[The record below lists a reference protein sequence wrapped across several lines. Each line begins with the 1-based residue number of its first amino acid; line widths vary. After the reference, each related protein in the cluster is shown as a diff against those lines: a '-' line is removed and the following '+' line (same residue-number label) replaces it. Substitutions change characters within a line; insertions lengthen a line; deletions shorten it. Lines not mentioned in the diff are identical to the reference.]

1 MLNHTSANRLKK
13 MLTVALAVFLV
24 LGGRLAWLQLYKGLY
39 YGKQADGNRMRS
51 AVIMAPRGRIMDIHG
66 KVLADSS
73 PGYVLSLQA
82 GHAFSDREVDL
93 LARLLGMNRE
103 EVHKKAERAANTYE
117 QVVVKGELTQ
127 QEITLLEEHLKELPG
142 LSLDLQPMRHYLY
155 KESAAHVLGYV
166 GEVSEEQLKQG
177 RYKGLPPGSIVGKE
191 GLELIYDDVLRG
203 ETGRRTEEVDVRGK
217 VIRKLAGQAPVSGKD
232 LVLTIDFALQ
242 QLLEQAMDK
251 QLQALRSSGIAPN
264 AYAAAAVAMDPNTGA
279 VRALVSRPGYD
290 PNWFVGGI
298 STAHW
303 KLINENVFHPL
314 TNKVINGEYPAGSTF
329 KVVTGSAALDQHKVT
344 PEELIFDSGRHWLAD
359 MGNAGGE
366 ALGWIN
372 FQTAFAMSDNVYFYE
387 MGRRAGI
394 ENLNAYA
401 AQYGFGKPTGIELAG
416 ESAGLIAGPAAKK
429 KVFDEEWTLGD
440 TFNAAIGQGLTLVTP
455 MQICQMLAAVAADG
469 VVHPPYLVEKVV
481 NPDGSVYKVPERP
494 AERKLSIEPETI
506 RLIQKGLKGV
516 TQPGGTGAW
525 FSGLPLP
532 VAGKTG
538 TAENPHG
545 QDHGWF
551 IAYAPAERPDLAI
564 ACVVEQGSYGATA
577 AGPIVY
583 EVLETYLTSK
593 MDKETGRK

>member
-51 AVIMAPRGRIMDIHG
+51 AVIMAPRGRIMDIRG

-103 EVHKKAERAANTYE
+103 EVHKKAERAVNTYE

-583 EVLETYLTSK
+583 EVLETYLNSK
-593 MDKETGRK
+593 LDKETGRK

>member
-1 MLNHTSANRLKK
+1 MLNHTSGDRLKK
-13 MLTVALAVFLV
+13 MLAAALAVFVV

-51 AVIMAPRGRIMDIHG
+51 AVIMAPRGRIMDVHG

-82 GHAFSDREVDL
+82 GHSFSDAEVNL
-93 LARLLGMNRE
+93 LARLLAMQPDAIR
-103 EVHKKAERAANTYE
+103 KKAEQAAGTYE
-117 QVVVKGELTQ
+117 QIVVKSELTP
-127 QEITLLEEHLKELPG
+127 QEITSLEEHLKDLPG
-142 LSLDLQPMRHYLY
+142 ISLNLQPMRHYLY
-155 KESAAHVLGYV
+155 GMTAAHVLGYV
-166 GEVSEEQLKQG
+166 GEVSEEQIKQG
-177 RYKGLPPGSIVGKE
+177 KYKGLSPGSIVGKE
-191 GLELIYDDVLRG
+191 GLEFVYDAVLRG
-203 ETGRRTEEVDVRGK
+203 QTGRRTEEVDVRGR
-217 VIRKLAGQAPVSGKD
+217 VVRELAGQAPVSGKG
-232 LVLTIDFALQ
+232 LVLTLDFALQ
-242 QLLEQAMDK
+242 QDLERVLDK
-251 QLQALRSSGIAPN
+251 QMAALRTSGIAPN
-264 AYAAAAVAMDPNTGA
+264 AYGAAAVAMDPNTGA

-298 STAHW
+298 STTHW

-329 KVVTGSAALDQHKVT
+329 KVVTGSAALDKHKVT
-344 PEELIFDSGRHWLAD
+344 PEELIFDSGKHWLAD

-401 AQYGFGKPTGIELAG
+401 AQYGFGRPTGIELAG
-416 ESAGLIAGPAAKK
+416 ESSGLIAGPSAKK
-429 KVFDEEWTLGD
+429 KVFNEDWTLGD

-455 MQICQMLAAVAADG
+455 IQICQMLAAVAADG
-469 VVHPPYLVEKVV
+469 VIHPPYLVEKIV
-481 NPDGSVYKVPERP
+481 NADGSVYETPKRP
-494 AERKLSIEPETI
+494 QSRKLELESRTVQ
-506 RLIQKGLKGV
+506 LIQKGLKGV

-525 FSGLPLP
+525 FAGLPVP

-538 TAENPHG
+538 NAENPHG

-551 IAYAPAERPDLAI
+551 IAYAPAEKPDLVI
-564 ACVVEQGSYGATA
+564 ACIVEQGTYGATA
-577 AGPIVY
+577 SGPVVY
-583 EVLETYLTSK
+583 EVLEDYLTGK
-593 MDKETGRK
+593 LKAERK

>member
-1 MLNHTSANRLKK
+1 MLNHISGDRLKK
-13 MLTVALAVFLV
+13 MLAVALAVFVV
-24 LGGRLAWLQLYKGLY
+24 LSGRLAWLQLYKGLY

-51 AVIMAPRGRIMDIHG
+51 AVIMAPRGRIMDVHG

-82 GHAFSDREVDL
+82 GNSFSDAEVDL
-93 LARLLGMNRE
+93 LARLLAMQPEMIR
-103 EVHKKAERAANTYE
+103 KKADRAAGTYE
-117 QVVVKGELTQ
+117 QITVKSELTP
-127 QEITLLEEHLKELPG
+127 QEITSLEEHLKDLPG
-142 LSLDLQPMRHYLY
+142 ISLNLQPMRHYLY
-155 KESAAHVLGYV
+155 GTSAAHVLGYV
-166 GEVSEEQLKQG
+166 GEVSEEQIKQG
-177 RYKGLPPGSIVGKE
+177 KYKGLSPGSIVGKE
-191 GLELIYDDVLRG
+191 GLEFVYDAVLRG
-203 ETGRRTEEVDVRGK
+203 QTGRRTEEVDVRGR
-217 VIRKLAGQAPVSGKD
+217 VVRELAGQAPVSGKG
-232 LVLTIDFALQ
+232 LVLTLDFALQ
-242 QLLEQAMDK
+242 QDLERVLDK
-251 QLQALRSSGIAPN
+251 QMAALRSSGIAPN
-264 AYAAAAVAMDPNTGA
+264 AYGAAAVAMDPNTGA

-329 KVVTGSAALDQHKVT
+329 KVVTGSAALDKHKVT
-344 PEELIFDSGRHWLAD
+344 PEELIFDSGKHWLAD

-401 AQYGFGKPTGIELAG
+401 AQYGFGRPTGIELAG
-416 ESAGLIAGPAAKK
+416 ESSGLIAGPAAKK
-429 KVFDEEWTLGD
+429 KVFNEDWTLGD

-455 MQICQMLAAVAADG
+455 IQICQMLAAVAADG
-469 VVHPPYLVEKVV
+469 VIHPPYLVEKIV
-481 NPDGSVYKVPERP
+481 NADGSVYETPKRP
-494 AERKLSIEPETI
+494 QSRRLEMEPRTVQ
-506 RLIQKGLKGV
+506 LIQKGLKGV

-525 FSGLPLP
+525 FAGLPVP

-551 IAYAPAERPDLAI
+551 IAYAPAEKPDLVI
-564 ACVVEQGSYGATA
+564 ACIVEQGTYGATA
-577 AGPIVY
+577 SGPVVY
-583 EVLETYLTSK
+583 EVLEDYLTGK
-593 MDKETGRK
+593 LKAERK